1 MPAGRFSFCSVDEH
15 FGDNDRRVPG
25 GAAQPACGRAG
36 GKGGQEAFQKSL
48 PLLLGLSAAFSPAIG
63 YGGGVV
69 AVFPLLPPGR
79 PALYLVCAAAAAVV
93 RGGGIFFPSVSA
105 KGKPEQ
111 QSGAFTSGRRDVFC
125 LFAGTLCNDMDGA
138 RQRLGPAQYPFYH
151 YMGVVCCRSG
161 PFRRENNTL

>member
-15 FGDNDRRVPG
+15 FGDDDRRASG

-36 GKGGQEAFQKSL
+36 GKGGQETFQKSL
-48 PLLLGLSAAFSPAIG
+48 PLLLGLSAAFSPAVG
-63 YGGGVV
+63 YGGRVV

-93 RGGGIFFPSVSA
+93 RGRGIFFPSVSA

-111 QSGAFTSGRRDVFC
+111 QSGAFASGGRDVFC

-138 RQRLGPAQYPFYH
+138 RQRWNPAQYSFYK
-151 YMGVVCCRSG
+151 YRVSVCCRCA
-161 PFRRENNTL
+161 PLCRENDTL